1 MRTMT
6 EEMIEEGVAT
16 DLLIEGVDELVELA
30 KENYRGWSGLGEKD
44 ESSPESRSAYSI
56 RAKMS
61 AEFDSKIHYNI
72 ATKYIKVITGN
83 SVWGFVVRTH
93 NDKKFRYGDILKA
106 AGWNAPARNFARGN
120 VIDKE
125 FRCVRWTGAM

>member
-1 MRTMT
+1 MT
-6 EEMIEEGVAT
+6 EEMIKEGVAT

-30 KENYRGWSGLGEKD
+30 KENYRGWSRLGEKD
-44 ESSPESRSAYSI
+44 ENGI
-56 RAKMS
+56 RARMS
-61 AEFDSKIHYNI
+61 DEFDSKIHYNI
-72 ATKYIKVITGN
+72 ASKYIKVITGN

-93 NDKKFRYGDILKA
+93 DDKKFRYGDILKA